1 MSFAPPAFQLMASS
15 LSDNP
20 NTDSNADHNG
30 PAQLQTDGES
40 VGDFTP
46 GETDS
51 KAPDLESYRG
61 EEVNLIG
68 RICSDE
74 ANYGSAVSSGM
85 NLRSKPLP
93 TADAVIGQL
102 RYNTNVTVKSTNQSG
117 GWYFV
122 IADNGTA
129 GWINQAFV
137 ALHPPDSGSVL
148 HHVTEPDLTT
158 ILKNH
163 YVQSGLWKLETG
175 DDYTT
180 LAAAVKIAN
189 AGRKGIYI
197 DLKKRKSYKDD
208 NPMRETFDPM
218 SENFADYASAQV
230 VMGTN
235 IWLPSPGF
243 IDQLKENGAVA
254 SRADWLNTAMDMG
267 DALVGFHA
275 GMYSGIYGS
284 LWDTLVGLY
293 NIGEQIVGLVKKCF
307 TGEILEDVSGIYSQV
322 KAKFEEIAAMSQ
334 NELMAFAGDLLGQ
347 FTTAICDGAQ
357 AFADSW
363 THPDSWKKWFFR
375 GKVIGQIVL
384 EVVLAIF
391 TAGAGTAAKWLG
403 TIGKFSPKLARIVSK
418 GINKADDLLPSGMKK
433 NRDKPDS
440 DGPDRKKDK
449 DGDGAEEG
457 GAERALLLARQITEM
472 HDARNSPIPV
482 LKGALAG
489 IQRTFKGVKGYQVD
503 PKPGQSGHYTVV
515 QMMPKKVDDDYTT
528 GASERQNTES
538 HENAGGHTDARHI
551 GKSDNW
557 LRKRLKD
564 DPNLQA
570 ASTFT
575 NEAAANRTQG
585 RFVKKYKTE
594 IAEWLKRGG
603 NGTFVRSIDTKKPI
617 GRVLPRGK
625 HHPEGSSKAMVIV
638 AKNDSDLGY
647 YIVTSYPIK

>member
-1 MSFAPPAFQLMASS
+1 MASS
-15 LSDNP
+15 LGDNP
-20 NTDSNADHNG
+20 DGNSGTDEA
-30 PAQLQTDGES
+30 AQFQTEGES
-40 VGDFTP
+40 VRNFAA
-46 GETDS
+46 GETDPN
-51 KAPDLESYRG
+51 APDLESYRG

-68 RICSDE
+68 RIGSDE
-74 ANYGSAVSSGM
+74 ANYATAVSSGM
-85 NLRSKPLP
+85 NIRSKPLP
-93 TADAVIGQL
+93 TSDAVIGQL
-102 RYNTNVTVKSTNQSG
+102 RYNTNVTVKSTNISG

-148 HHVTEPDLTT
+148 HQVTEPDLTT

-163 YVQSGLWKLETG
+163 YVKSGLWNLETG

-180 LAAAVKIAN
+180 LAAAVKVAN

-197 DLKKRKSYKDD
+197 DLKKRESYKDD

-230 VMGTN
+230 VKGTN

-243 IDQLKENGAVA
+243 INQLKEAGAVA

-293 NIGEQIVGLVKKCF
+293 NIGEQVVGMVKKCF

-322 KAKFEEIAAMSQ
+322 KTKFEEIGAMSQ
-334 NELMAFAGDLLGQ
+334 GELLAFAGDLLSQ
-347 FTTAICDGAQ
+347 FTTAVCDGAQ
-357 AFADSW
+357 SFADSW
-363 THPDSWKKWFFR
+363 THPDTWKAWFFR

-418 GINKADDLLPSGMKK
+418 GMAKADDLLPSGMKK
-433 NRDKPDS
+433 NRDKPDA

-449 DGDGAEEG
+449 DNDDKGEDGG
-457 GAERALLLARQITEM
+457 PERALILARQITEM
-472 HDARNSPIPV
+472 HDAQDSPIPV

-489 IQRTFKGVKGYQVD
+489 IQRTFKGVDGYKVD
-503 PKPGQSGHYTVV
+503 PKPGQSGHYSVV

-528 GASERQNTES
+528 KSDWAYTPILPEKTIFD
-538 HENAGGHTDARHI
+538 ENGIRVYHNFGNLGRGIGSRVEHGPVHFHVKISGDRKDYFVFPSGKAMNHSPELPAKAMAVFKKNKSKFNEKGKKI
-551 GKSDNW
+551 GKWYAYQKS
-557 LRKRLKD
+557 
-564 DPNLQA
+564 
-570 ASTFT
+570 
-575 NEAAANRTQG
+575 QG
-585 RFVKKYKTE
+585 NIPK
-594 IAEWLKRGG
+594 
-603 NGTFVRSIDTKKPI
+603 
-617 GRVLPRGK
+617 
-625 HHPEGSSKAMVIV
+625 
-638 AKNDSDLGY
+638 
-647 YIVTSYPIK
+647 